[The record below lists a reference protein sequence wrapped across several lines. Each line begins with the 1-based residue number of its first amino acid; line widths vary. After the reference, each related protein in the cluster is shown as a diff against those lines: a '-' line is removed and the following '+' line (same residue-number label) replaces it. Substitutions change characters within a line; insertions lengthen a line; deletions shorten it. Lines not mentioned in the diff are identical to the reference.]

1 MKKHISP
8 SNNLKNLNLIIN
20 SDTYKLAHEDIGL
33 LSRNEMRGVRM
44 LLEITKPDLILEENK
59 ILSTIII
66 FGGASITE
74 ESNIKKRLENI
85 EELIKKNPKSILLK
99 RNLNRL
105 ENLLLMSHY
114 YQSAREFSKL
124 ASISNQNKNC
134 NSHVIVTGGGP
145 GIMEAA
151 NRGAFEANCKSIG
164 LNISLPNEQI
174 PNAFITPGLCFKFN
188 YFALRKIH
196 FVMRSVAAVFFPGG
210 FGTLDELFE
219 LLTLCQTGMKTKI
232 PIILFGR
239 DYWNKIINFEY
250 FTMKFFLHFS
260 LGSNRCL
267 TSFRSKILIM
277 KPIDNRFATNPLNN
291 LLKDWTLDS
300 SFFKI
305 TASCLFLVNY
315 DLRYLISL

>member
-1 MKKHISP
+1 MKKHTSP
-8 SNNLKNLNLIIN
+8 SKNLKNLNLIIN

-74 ESNIKKRLENI
+74 ESNIKMRLENI
-85 EELIKKNPKSILLK
+85 EELIKKNPKSKLLK

-124 ASISNQNKNC
+124 ASINNQNKNC

-196 FVMRSVAAVFFPGG
+196 FVMRSIGAVFFPGG

-219 LLTLCQTGMKTKI
+219 LLTLRQTGMKNKI

-239 DYWNKIINFEY
+239 EYWNKIINFGY
-250 FTMKFFLHFS
+250 LAD
-260 LGSNRCL
+260 LG
-267 TSFRSKILIM
+267 LIA
-277 KPIDNRFATNPLNN
+277 DEHLNLFAYA
-291 LLKDWTLDS
+291 D
-300 SFFKI
+300 
-305 TASCLFLVNY
+305 TASDAWEIIKSSN
-315 DLRYLISL
+315 ISD

>member
-1 MKKHISP
+1 MRKTKKTISP
-8 SNNLKNLNLIIN
+8 KINNLNNMNLIIN

-74 ESNIKKRLENI
+74 ESNTKKRIENI
-85 EELIKKNPKSILLK
+85 EKLIKKNPESILLK

-105 ENLLLMSHY
+105 ENLLTMSHY
-114 YQSAREFSKL
+114 YQSAREFAKL
-124 ASISNQNKNC
+124 ASVSNQNKNC

-219 LLTLCQTGMKTKI
+219 LLTLRQTGIKNKI
-232 PIILFGR
+232 PIILFGKE
-239 DYWNKIINFEY
+239 YWNKLINFEY
-250 FTMKFFLHFS
+250 LADI
-260 LGSNRCL
+260 G
-267 TSFRSKILIM
+267 
-277 KPIDNRFATNPLNN
+277 
-291 LLKDWTLDS
+291 
-300 SFFKI
+300 
-305 TASCLFLVNY
+305 
-315 DLRYLISL
+315 LISDQNLNLFEYADSAAEALEIIKSSNSSNF

>member
-1 MKKHISP
+1 MLDINKTKKGLLKKIDNS
-8 SNNLKNLNLIIN
+8 KNLNLIIN
-20 SDTYKLAHEDIGL
+20 SDTYKLAHEDIDF

-74 ESNIKKRLENI
+74 DSKTKEKIDDIKK
-85 EELIKKNPKSILLK
+85 LIKKNPSSVLLK

-105 ENLLLMSHY
+105 ENLLSMSHY

-124 ASISNQNKNC
+124 ASINNQSKSC

-151 NRGAFEANCKSIG
+151 NKGAFEANCKSIG

-196 FVMRSVAAVFFPGG
+196 FVMRSVGAVFFPGG

-219 LLTLCQTGMKTKI
+219 LLTLRQTGMKNKI

-239 DYWNKIINFEY
+239 EYWDKIINFEY
-250 FTMKFFLHFS
+250 LAD
-260 LGSNRCL
+260 LG
-267 TSFRSKILIM
+267 LIS
-277 KPIDNRFATNPLNN
+277 DEHLN
-291 LLKDWTLDS
+291 LFEYAD
-300 SFFKI
+300 
-305 TASCLFLVNY
+305 TASEAWEIIKSSNFS
-315 DLRYLISL
+315 D

>member
-1 MKKHISP
+1 MNKSQKGISTKI
-8 SNNLKNLNLIIN
+8 NNSKNLNLIIN
-20 SDTYKLAHEDIGL
+20 SDTYKLAYEDIGL
-33 LSRNEMRGVRM
+33 LNRNEMRGVRM

-66 FGGASITE
+66 FGGASIAE
-74 ESNIKKRLENI
+74 ESKTKEKIDDIKK
-85 EELIKKNPKSILLK
+85 LIKKNPSSVLLK

-105 ENLLLMSHY
+105 ENLLSMSHY

-124 ASISNQNKNC
+124 ASINNQSKSC

-196 FVMRSVAAVFFPGG
+196 FVMRSIGAVFFPGG

-219 LLTLCQTGMKTKI
+219 LLTLRQTGMKNKI

-239 DYWNKIINFEY
+239 EYWDKIINFEY
-250 FTMKFFLHFS
+250 LAD
-260 LGSNRCL
+260 LG
-267 TSFRSKILIM
+267 LIS
-277 KPIDNRFATNPLNN
+277 DEHLN
-291 LLKDWTLDS
+291 LFEYAD
-300 SFFKI
+300 
-305 TASCLFLVNY
+305 TASEAWEIIKSSN
-315 DLRYLISL
+315 ISD

>member
-1 MKKHISP
+1 MNKTQKGISTKI
-8 SNNLKNLNLIIN
+8 NNSKNLNLIIN
-20 SDTYKLAHEDIGL
+20 SDTYKLAYEDIGL
-33 LSRNEMRGVRM
+33 LNRNEMRGVRM

-66 FGGASITE
+66 FGGASIAE
-74 ESNIKKRLENI
+74 ESKTKEKIDDIKK
-85 EELIKKNPKSILLK
+85 LIKKNPSSVLLK

-105 ENLLLMSHY
+105 KNLLLMSHY

-124 ASISNQNKNC
+124 ASINNQSKSC

-196 FVMRSVAAVFFPGG
+196 FVMRSIGAVFFPGG

-219 LLTLCQTGMKTKI
+219 LLTLRQTGMKNKI

-239 DYWNKIINFEY
+239 EYWDKIINFEY
-250 FTMKFFLHFS
+250 LAD
-260 LGSNRCL
+260 LG
-267 TSFRSKILIM
+267 LIS
-277 KPIDNRFATNPLNN
+277 DEHLN
-291 LLKDWTLDS
+291 LFEYAD
-300 SFFKI
+300 
-305 TASCLFLVNY
+305 TASEAWEIIKSSN
-315 DLRYLISL
+315 ISD

>member
-8 SNNLKNLNLIIN
+8 KINNLKNLNLIIN
-20 SDTYKLAHEDIGL
+20 SDSYKLAHEDIGFL
-33 LSRNEMRGVRM
+33 NRDEMRGVRM
-44 LLEITKPDLILEENK
+44 LLEITKPDLILEANK

-74 ESNIKKRLENI
+74 ESNTKKRVKNI
-85 EELIKKNPKSILLK
+85 KELIKKNPTSILLK

-105 ENLLLMSHY
+105 ENLLSMSHY
-114 YQSAREFSKL
+114 YQSAMEFSKL
-124 ASISNQNKNC
+124 ALISNQNKNY
-134 NSHVIVTGGGP
+134 NSDVIVTGGGP

-196 FVMRSVAAVFFPGG
+196 FVMRSIAAVFFPGG

-219 LLTLCQTGMKTKI
+219 LLTLRQTGMKTKI

-239 DYWNKIINFEY
+239 EYWDKIINFEY
-250 FTMKFFLHFS
+250 LADHGLIADEHLNLFKYADSASEAWEIIKL
-260 LGSNRCL
+260 
-267 TSFRSKILIM
+267 SK
-277 KPIDNRFATNPLNN
+277 NT
-291 LLKDWTLDS
+291 
-300 SFFKI
+300 
-305 TASCLFLVNY
+305 V
-315 DLRYLISL
+315 

>member
-1 MKKHISP
+1 MNKTQKGISTKI
-8 SNNLKNLNLIIN
+8 NNSKNLNLIIN
-20 SDTYKLAHEDIGL
+20 SDTHKLAYEDIGL
-33 LSRNEMRGVRM
+33 LNRNEMRGVRM

-66 FGGASITE
+66 FGGASIAE
-74 ESNIKKRLENI
+74 ESKTKEKIDDIKK
-85 EELIKKNPKSILLK
+85 LIKKNPSSVLLK

-124 ASISNQNKNC
+124 ASINNQSKSC

-196 FVMRSVAAVFFPGG
+196 FVMRSIGAVFFPGG

-219 LLTLCQTGMKTKI
+219 LLTLRQTGMKNKI

-239 DYWNKIINFEY
+239 EYWDKIINFEY
-250 FTMKFFLHFS
+250 LAD
-260 LGSNRCL
+260 LG
-267 TSFRSKILIM
+267 LIS
-277 KPIDNRFATNPLNN
+277 DEHLN
-291 LLKDWTLDS
+291 LFEYAD
-300 SFFKI
+300 
-305 TASCLFLVNY
+305 TASEAWEIINSSN
-315 DLRYLISL
+315 ISD

>member
-1 MKKHISP
+1 MKKHISH

-74 ESNIKKRLENI
+74 ESNTKKRIENI
-85 EELIKKNPKSILLK
+85 KELIKKNHKSILLK

-105 ENLLLMSHY
+105 ENLLLMSNY

-124 ASISNQNKNC
+124 ASINNQNKNC

-164 LNISLPNEQI
+164 LNITLPNEQI

-196 FVMRSVAAVFFPGG
+196 FVMRSIGAVFFPGG

-219 LLTLCQTGMKTKI
+219 LLTLRQTGMKNKI

-239 DYWNKIINFEY
+239 EYWNKIINFEY
-250 FTMKFFLHFS
+250 LS
-260 LGSNRCL
+260 DLG
-267 TSFRSKILIM
+267 LIS
-277 KPIDNRFATNPLNN
+277 DEHLN
-291 LLKDWTLDS
+291 LFEYAD
-300 SFFKI
+300 
-305 TASCLFLVNY
+305 TASEAWEIIKSSNN
-315 DLRYLISL
+315 SE

>member
-8 SNNLKNLNLIIN
+8 INNLKNLNLIIN

-74 ESNIKKRLENI
+74 EANIKKRLENI
-85 EELIKKNPKSILLK
+85 EELLKKNPKSILLK

-196 FVMRSVAAVFFPGG
+196 FVMRSIGAVFFPGG

-219 LLTLCQTGMKTKI
+219 LLTLRQTGMKNKI

-239 DYWNKIINFEY
+239 EYWKKIINFEY
-250 FTMKFFLHFS
+250 LAD
-260 LGSNRCL
+260 LG
-267 TSFRSKILIM
+267 LIS
-277 KPIDNRFATNPLNN
+277 DEHLN
-291 LLKDWTLDS
+291 LFEYAD
-300 SFFKI
+300 
-305 TASCLFLVNY
+305 TASEAWEIIKSSN
-315 DLRYLISL
+315 ISD

>member
-1 MKKHISP
+1 MNKTQKGISTKI
-8 SNNLKNLNLIIN
+8 NNSKNLNLIIN
-20 SDTYKLAHEDIGL
+20 SDTYKLAYEDIGL
-33 LSRNEMRGVRM
+33 LNRNEMRGVRM

-66 FGGASITE
+66 FGGASIAE
-74 ESNIKKRLENI
+74 ESKTKEKIDDIKK
-85 EELIKKNPKSILLK
+85 LIKKNPSSVLLK

-124 ASISNQNKNC
+124 ASINNQSKSC

-196 FVMRSVAAVFFPGG
+196 FVMRSIGAVFFPGG

-219 LLTLCQTGMKTKI
+219 LLTLRQTGMKNKI

-239 DYWNKIINFEY
+239 EYWDKIINFEY
-250 FTMKFFLHFS
+250 LAD
-260 LGSNRCL
+260 LG
-267 TSFRSKILIM
+267 LIS
-277 KPIDNRFATNPLNN
+277 DEHLN
-291 LLKDWTLDS
+291 LFEYAD
-300 SFFKI
+300 
-305 TASCLFLVNY
+305 TASEAWEIINSSN
-315 DLRYLISL
+315 ISD

>member
-1 MKKHISP
+1 MNKTQKGISTKI
-8 SNNLKNLNLIIN
+8 NNSKNLNLIIN

-33 LSRNEMRGVRM
+33 LNRNEMRGVRM

-66 FGGASITE
+66 FGGASIAE
-74 ESNIKKRLENI
+74 ESITKEKIDDIKK
-85 EELIKKNPKSILLK
+85 LIKKNPSSVLLK

-124 ASISNQNKNC
+124 ASINNQSKSC

-196 FVMRSVAAVFFPGG
+196 FVMRSIGAVFFPGG

-219 LLTLCQTGMKTKI
+219 LLTLRQTGMKNKI

-239 DYWNKIINFEY
+239 EYWDKIINFEY
-250 FTMKFFLHFS
+250 LAD
-260 LGSNRCL
+260 LG
-267 TSFRSKILIM
+267 LIS
-277 KPIDNRFATNPLNN
+277 DEHLN
-291 LLKDWTLDS
+291 LFEYAD
-300 SFFKI
+300 
-305 TASCLFLVNY
+305 TASEAWEIINSSN
-315 DLRYLISL
+315 ISD

>member
-1 MKKHISP
+1 MNKTQKGISTKI
-8 SNNLKNLNLIIN
+8 NNSKNLNLIIN
-20 SDTYKLAHEDIGL
+20 SDTYKLAYEDIGL
-33 LSRNEMRGVRM
+33 LNRNEMRGVRM

-74 ESNIKKRLENI
+74 ESKTKEKIDDIKK
-85 EELIKKNPKSILLK
+85 LIKKNPSSVLLK
-99 RNLNRL
+99 RNLIIL
-105 ENLLLMSHY
+105 ENLLSMSHY

-124 ASISNQNKNC
+124 ASINNQSKSC

-196 FVMRSVAAVFFPGG
+196 FVMRSIGAVFFPGG

-219 LLTLCQTGMKTKI
+219 LLTLRQTGMKNKI

-239 DYWNKIINFEY
+239 EYWDKIINFEY
-250 FTMKFFLHFS
+250 LAD
-260 LGSNRCL
+260 LG
-267 TSFRSKILIM
+267 LIS
-277 KPIDNRFATNPLNN
+277 DEHLN
-291 LLKDWTLDS
+291 LFEYAD
-300 SFFKI
+300 
-305 TASCLFLVNY
+305 TASEAWEIIKSSN
-315 DLRYLISL
+315 ISD

>member
-1 MKKHISP
+1 MNKRQKGISTKI
-8 SNNLKNLNLIIN
+8 NNSKNLNLIIN

-33 LSRNEMRGVRM
+33 LNRNEMRGVRM

-66 FGGASITE
+66 FGGASIAE
-74 ESNIKKRLENI
+74 ESKTKEKIEDIKK
-85 EELIKKNPKSILLK
+85 LIKKNPSSVLLK

-105 ENLLLMSHY
+105 ENLLSMSHY

-124 ASISNQNKNC
+124 ASINNQSKSC

-196 FVMRSVAAVFFPGG
+196 FVMRSIGAVFFPGG

-219 LLTLCQTGMKTKI
+219 LLTLRQTGMKNKI

-239 DYWNKIINFEY
+239 EYWDKIINFEY
-250 FTMKFFLHFS
+250 LAD
-260 LGSNRCL
+260 LG
-267 TSFRSKILIM
+267 LIS
-277 KPIDNRFATNPLNN
+277 DEHLN
-291 LLKDWTLDS
+291 LFEYAD
-300 SFFKI
+300 
-305 TASCLFLVNY
+305 TASKAWEIINSSN
-315 DLRYLISL
+315 ISD

>member
-8 SNNLKNLNLIIN
+8 KINNLKNLNLIIN
-20 SDTYKLAHEDIGL
+20 SDSYKLAQEDIGFL
-33 LSRNEMRGVRM
+33 NRDEMRGVRM
-44 LLEITKPDLILEENK
+44 LLEITKPDLILEANK

-74 ESNIKKRLENI
+74 ESNTKKRVKNI
-85 EELIKKNPKSILLK
+85 KELIKKNPTSILLK
-99 RNLNRL
+99 RNLSRL
-105 ENLLLMSHY
+105 ENLLSMSHY
-114 YQSAREFSKL
+114 YQSAMEFSKL
-124 ASISNQNKNC
+124 ASISNQNKNY
-134 NSHVIVTGGGP
+134 NSDVIVTGGGP

-196 FVMRSVAAVFFPGG
+196 FVMRSIAAVFFPGG

-219 LLTLCQTGMKTKI
+219 LLTLRQTGMKTKI

-239 DYWNKIINFEY
+239 EYWDKIINFEY
-250 FTMKFFLHFS
+250 LADHGLIADEHLNLFKYADSASEAWEIIKL
-260 LGSNRCL
+260 
-267 TSFRSKILIM
+267 SK
-277 KPIDNRFATNPLNN
+277 NT
-291 LLKDWTLDS
+291 
-300 SFFKI
+300 
-305 TASCLFLVNY
+305 V
-315 DLRYLISL
+315 

>member
-1 MKKHISP
+1 MNKTKKGISP
-8 SNNLKNLNLIIN
+8 KINNSKNLNLIIN
-20 SDTYKLAHEDIGL
+20 SDNYKLAYEDLGL

-66 FGGASITE
+66 FGGASIAE
-74 ESNIKKRLENI
+74 ESKTKDKIGDVKK
-85 EELIKKNPKSILLK
+85 LIKKNPSSFLLK

-105 ENLLLMSHY
+105 ENLLSMSHY

-124 ASISNQNKNC
+124 ASINNQSKSC

-196 FVMRSVAAVFFPGG
+196 FVMRSIGAVFFPGG

-219 LLTLCQTGMKTKI
+219 LLTLRQTGMKNKI

-239 DYWNKIINFEY
+239 EYWDKVINFEY
-250 FTMKFFLHFS
+250 LADI
-260 LGSNRCL
+260 G
-267 TSFRSKILIM
+267 LI
-277 KPIDNRFATNPLNN
+277 KDEDLN
-291 LLKDWTLDS
+291 LFEYADS
-300 SFFKI
+300 ALQAWGIIKS
-305 TASCLFLVNY
+305 S
-315 DLRYLISL
+315 

>member
-1 MKKHISP
+1 MNKTQKGISTKI
-8 SNNLKNLNLIIN
+8 NNSKNLNLIIN
-20 SDTYKLAHEDIGL
+20 SDTYKLAYEDIGL
-33 LSRNEMRGVRM
+33 LNRNEMRGVRM

-66 FGGASITE
+66 FGGASIAE
-74 ESNIKKRLENI
+74 ESKTKEKIDDIKK
-85 EELIKKNPKSILLK
+85 LIKKNPSSVLLK

-105 ENLLLMSHY
+105 ENLLSMSHY

-196 FVMRSVAAVFFPGG
+196 FVMRSIGAVFFPGG

-219 LLTLCQTGMKTKI
+219 LLTLRQTGMKNKI

-239 DYWNKIINFEY
+239 EYWDKIINFEY
-250 FTMKFFLHFS
+250 LAD
-260 LGSNRCL
+260 LG
-267 TSFRSKILIM
+267 LIS
-277 KPIDNRFATNPLNN
+277 DEHLN
-291 LLKDWTLDS
+291 LFEYAD
-300 SFFKI
+300 
-305 TASCLFLVNY
+305 TASEAWEIIKSSN
-315 DLRYLISL
+315 ISD

>member
-1 MKKHISP
+1 MKKHISH

-66 FGGASITE
+66 FGGANIAE
-74 ESNIKKRLENI
+74 ESKTKEKIDDIKK
-85 EELIKKNPKSILLK
+85 LIKKNTSSVLLK

-105 ENLLLMSHY
+105 ENLLSMSHY

-124 ASISNQNKNC
+124 ASINNQSKSC

-196 FVMRSVAAVFFPGG
+196 FVMRSIGAVFFPGG

-219 LLTLCQTGMKTKI
+219 LLTLRQTGMKNKI
-232 PIILFGR
+232 PIILFGKE
-239 DYWNKIINFEY
+239 YWDKIINFEY
-250 FTMKFFLHFS
+250 LAD
-260 LGSNRCL
+260 LG
-267 TSFRSKILIM
+267 LIS
-277 KPIDNRFATNPLNN
+277 DEHLN
-291 LLKDWTLDS
+291 LFEYAD
-300 SFFKI
+300 
-305 TASCLFLVNY
+305 TASEAWEIIKSSN
-315 DLRYLISL
+315 ISD

>member
-1 MKKHISP
+1 MKKKNTDHLP
-8 SNNLKNLNLIIN
+8 KFSNSKNLNLIIN
-20 SDTYKLAHEDIGL
+20 SDTYKLAYEDIGL
-33 LSRNEMRGVRM
+33 LKKNEMRGVRM

-74 ESNIKKRLENI
+74 ESKTRKKINEIKKS
-85 EELIKKNPKSILLK
+85 IKKDPASILLK
-99 RNLNRL
+99 RNLSRL
-105 ENLLLMSHY
+105 ENSLLMSHY
-114 YQSAREFSKL
+114 YESARKFSKL
-124 ASISNQNKNC
+124 ASINNQNKNC

-174 PNAFITPGLCFKFN
+174 PNAFITPGLCFKFD

-219 LLTLCQTGMKTKI
+219 LLTLRQTGMKNKI

-239 DYWNKIINFEY
+239 SYWDKVINFEY
-250 FTMKFFLHFS
+250 LAD
-260 LGSNRCL
+260 LG
-267 TSFRSKILIM
+267 LIS
-277 KPIDNRFATNPLNN
+277 DEDLN
-291 LLKDWTLDS
+291 LFEYAD
-300 SFFKI
+300 
-305 TASCLFLVNY
+305 TASEAW
-315 DLRYLISL
+315 DIIKS

>member
-1 MKKHISP
+1 
-8 SNNLKNLNLIIN
+8 
-20 SDTYKLAHEDIGL
+20 
-33 LSRNEMRGVRM
+33 M

-99 RNLNRL
+99 RNLNRF

-114 YQSAREFSKL
+114 YQSAREFSRL

-239 DYWNKIINFEY
+239 EYWKKIINFEY
-250 FTMKFFLHFS
+250 LAD
-260 LGSNRCL
+260 LG
-267 TSFRSKILIM
+267 LIE
-277 KPIDNRFATNPLNN
+277 DEHLN
-291 LLKDWTLDS
+291 L
-300 SFFKI
+300 FKYAD
-305 TASCLFLVNY
+305 TASEAWK
-315 DLRYLISL
+315 IIKSSKKPA

>member
-1 MKKHISP
+1 MNKTQKGISTKI
-8 SNNLKNLNLIIN
+8 NNSKNLNLIIN
-20 SDTYKLAHEDIGL
+20 SDTYKSAHEDIGL
-33 LSRNEMRGVRM
+33 LNRNEMRGVRM

-66 FGGASITE
+66 FGGASIAE
-74 ESNIKKRLENI
+74 ESKTKEKIDDIKK
-85 EELIKKNPKSILLK
+85 LIKKNPSSVLLK

-105 ENLLLMSHY
+105 ENLLSMSHY

-124 ASISNQNKNC
+124 ASINNQSKSC

-196 FVMRSVAAVFFPGG
+196 FVMRSIGAVFFPGG

-219 LLTLCQTGMKTKI
+219 LLTLRQTGMKNKI

-239 DYWNKIINFEY
+239 EYWDKIINFEY
-250 FTMKFFLHFS
+250 LAD
-260 LGSNRCL
+260 LG
-267 TSFRSKILIM
+267 LIS
-277 KPIDNRFATNPLNN
+277 DEHLN
-291 LLKDWTLDS
+291 LFEYAD
-300 SFFKI
+300 
-305 TASCLFLVNY
+305 TASEAWEIINSSN
-315 DLRYLISL
+315 ISD

>member
-1 MKKHISP
+1 MKKTTKNIS
-8 SNNLKNLNLIIN
+8 SGINNFKNLNLIIN
-20 SDTYKLAHEDIGL
+20 SDTNKLAYEDIGF

-59 ILSTIII
+59 ILSTLII

-74 ESNIKKRLENI
+74 EVKTKEKIEDIKK
-85 EELIKKNPKSILLK
+85 LIKKNPSSILLK
-99 RNLNRL
+99 RNLSRL
-105 ENLLLMSHY
+105 ENLLSMSHY
-114 YQSAREFSKL
+114 YQSAMEFSKL
-124 ASISNQNKNC
+124 ASISNQNKNY
-134 NSHVIVTGGGP
+134 NSDVIVTGGGP

-196 FVMRSVAAVFFPGG
+196 FVMRSIAAVFFPGG

-219 LLTLCQTGMKTKI
+219 LLTLRQTGMKTKI

-239 DYWNKIINFEY
+239 EYWDKIINFEY
-250 FTMKFFLHFS
+250 LADHGLIADEHLNLFKYADSASEAWEIIKL
-260 LGSNRCL
+260 
-267 TSFRSKILIM
+267 SK
-277 KPIDNRFATNPLNN
+277 NT
-291 LLKDWTLDS
+291 
-300 SFFKI
+300 
-305 TASCLFLVNY
+305 V
-315 DLRYLISL
+315 